1 MTSEKVEFDPTDLGP
16 EWRCM
21 DLLEPHNE
29 IEMNYFSFQGNP
41 VCFNFFEGYPI
52 FANVG
57 AAVTL
62 LQAFVDQRLEKGYV
76 KGFKVGITSDI
87 LRRWDHDPSLQDA
100 LRGYKQMGFHQ
111 MNVLLSARQ
120 TGVVGTIETRLLDK
134 YRTYD
139 YERKVNRQKGDHRC
153 LNQRKG
159 GENADF
165 GQGPYFVYVVWQFN
179 PGALEL
185 AMRRAR

>member
-1 MTSEKVEFDPTDLGP
+1 MRQEQYQYHHHNRSHNHTTTIIIKRQQHRRGPQPT
-16 EWRCM
+16 
-21 DLLEPHNE
+21 
-29 IEMNYFSFQGNP
+29 Y
-41 VCFNFFEGYPI
+41 
-52 FANVG
+52 
-57 AAVTL
+57 
-62 LQAFVDQRLEKGYV
+62 
-76 KGFKVGITSDI
+76 
-87 LRRWDHDPSLQDA
+87 RRWSRLASSSIGSNNSQ
-100 LRGYKQMGFHQ
+100 QEEF
-111 MNVLLSARQ
+111 
-120 TGVVGTIETRLLDK
+120 VGTIETKLLDK

-139 YERKVNRQKGDHRC
+139 YERKVNRQKGDHHC

>member
-1 MTSEKVEFDPTDLGP
+1 MKQEQYQYHHHNRSHNHTTTIIIKRQQHRRGPQPT
-16 EWRCM
+16 
-21 DLLEPHNE
+21 
-29 IEMNYFSFQGNP
+29 Y
-41 VCFNFFEGYPI
+41 
-52 FANVG
+52 
-57 AAVTL
+57 
-62 LQAFVDQRLEKGYV
+62 
-76 KGFKVGITSDI
+76 
-87 LRRWDHDPSLQDA
+87 RRWSRLASSSTIGSNNSPQEE
-100 LRGYKQMGFHQ
+100 F
-111 MNVLLSARQ
+111 
-120 TGVVGTIETRLLDK
+120 VGTIETKLLDK

-139 YERKVNRQKGDHRC
+139 YERKVNRQKGDHHC